1 MRRMRNSAFDRD
13 QVLMAAFVAVES
25 AHAYSAFLPSIFTI
39 RHFGHEV
46 GVVKDIRDGELI
58 GTAFALVL
66 GGIVSAITE
75 NALPFIFAGATAGV
89 MVGVYE
95 YALRTRNGASRQE
108 ISGTG
113 LRPAVIDA
121 AFDVVEYA

>member
-1 MRRMRNSAFDRD
+1 MRNSALDRD

-39 RHFGHEV
+39 RHFGHEA

-58 GTAFALVL
+58 GTGFALVL
-66 GGIVSAITE
+66 GGIVSALTE
-75 NALPFIFAGATAGV
+75 NALPFIFAGVTAAA
-89 MVGVYE
+89 MVGIYE
-95 YALRTRNGASRQE
+95 YALRTRNGAVRAAIAAPQR
-108 ISGTG
+108 GA
-113 LRPAVIDA
+113 PVIDT